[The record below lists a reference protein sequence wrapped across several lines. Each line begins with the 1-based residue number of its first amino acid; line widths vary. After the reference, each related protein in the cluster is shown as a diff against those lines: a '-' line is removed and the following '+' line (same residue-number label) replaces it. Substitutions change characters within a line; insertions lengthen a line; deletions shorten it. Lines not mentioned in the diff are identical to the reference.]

1 MAHFAE
7 CRVDNNEVIRVI
19 VVSDQD
25 VANNGGNNST
35 QAEQWVKDN
44 IPPGVRL
51 KAQYEAAGENYPD
64 TFWKQTYKKT
74 PERGVYAGISSLWNS
89 THNIF
94 TDKQPFPSWT
104 LDTTTGLHMSPIAC
118 PAENIQNC
126 RYTDELDAN
135 GDRIEVCDFSPPD
148 WNENLTTWICKKLP
162 LSSNKMR
169 RWDAS
174 SSSFL
179 EEEDIV

>member
-7 CRVDNNEVIRVI
+7 CKVNDNEVIRVI

-35 QAEQWVKDN
+35 EAEQWVKDN
-44 IPPGVRL
+44 IPQDIIL
-51 KAQYEAAGENYPD
+51 KNKYEAEGETYPD
-64 TFWKQTYKKT
+64 TFWKQTYKT
-74 PERGVYAGISSLWNS
+74 SERGMYAGHSCLWNS

-94 TDKQPFPSWT
+94 TDKQPYPSWV
-104 LDTTTGLHMSPIAC
+104 LNTTSGLHEC
-118 PAENIQNC
+118 PVAGPSVDIQNY
-126 RYTDELDAN
+126 RLTDDLDDN
-135 GDRIEVCDFSPPD
+135 GDKIGIFDFYAPD
-148 WNENLTTWICKKLP
+148 WNENLTTWICKKNP
-162 LSSNKMR
+162 LSENKMR

-179 EEEDIV
+179 AEEDIV

>member
-44 IPPGVRL
+44 IPQGVRL
-51 KAQYEAAGENYPD
+51 KEHYESQGLSYPD
-64 TFWKQTYKKT
+64 TYWKQTYKYS
-74 PERGVYAGISSLWNS
+74 PERGMYAGPSSLWNS

-94 TDKQPFPSWT
+94 TDKQPYPSWV
-104 LDTTTGLHMSPIAC
+104 LNTTSGLHEAPIAA
-118 PAENIQNC
+118 PSVDIKNW
-126 RYTDELDAN
+126 RFTDELDDDGN
-135 GDRIEVCDFSPPD
+135 RIDTFDYFPPD
-148 WNENLTTWICKKLP
+148 WNENLTTWICKKNP

-179 EEEDIV
+179 AEEDIV

>member
-44 IPPGVRL
+44 IPQGVRL
-51 KAQYEAAGENYPD
+51 KAQYEAEGETYPD
-64 TFWKQTYKKT
+64 TFWKQTYKT
-74 PERGVYAGISSLWNS
+74 SERGIYAGPGCLWNS

-94 TDKQPFPSWT
+94 TDKQTYPSWI
-104 LDTTTGLHMSPIAC
+104 LNTTSGLHEAPIAS
-118 PAENIQNC
+118 PSVDIKNW
-126 RYTDELDAN
+126 RFTDELDDDGN
-135 GDRIEVCDFSPPD
+135 RIDTFDYFPPD
-148 WNENLTTWICKKLP
+148 WNENLTTWICKKNP

-179 EEEDIV
+179 AEEDIV